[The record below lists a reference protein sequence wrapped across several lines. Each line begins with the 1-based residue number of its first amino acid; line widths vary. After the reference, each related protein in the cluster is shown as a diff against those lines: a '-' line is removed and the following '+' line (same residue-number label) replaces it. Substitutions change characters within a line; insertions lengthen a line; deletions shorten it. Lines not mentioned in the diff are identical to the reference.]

1 MPGSRKSKL
10 AHVGSSAAPRRT
22 ARFLGVCLIS
32 SGTARAAV
40 LLCFCAGARTV
51 LMCSRSPAYMPS
63 SRTTRRAKDA
73 APAASEGAP
82 AGGERGS
89 TFGAQAADRTG
100 AQACDMPATAPG
112 AGGAATASPPH
123 NPSSV
128 GEGRGSSAWVATTLG
143 AQPARRGRVGERQRE
158 SVSGT
163 VSGGVYRQRSGWCPQ
178 PQWGQQQHRGNSHDP
193 ILQDMKPFNT
203 RASTNS

>member
-1 MPGSRKSKL
+1 M
-10 AHVGSSAAPRRT
+10 GSSAAPT
-22 ARFLGVCLIS
+22 HGSVFGCLIS
-32 SGTARAAV
+32 FGTARAAV

-112 AGGAATASPPH
+112 AAGAATASPPH

-143 AQPARRGRVGERQRE
+143 AHPARRGRVGERQRE

-163 VSGGVYRQRSGWCPQ
+163 ASAEPSAGGVYRQRSGWCPQ
-178 PQWGQQQHRGNSHDP
+178 PQ
-193 ILQDMKPFNT
+193 
-203 RASTNS
+203 

>member
-1 MPGSRKSKL
+1 M
-10 AHVGSSAAPRRT
+10 
-22 ARFLGVCLIS
+22 
-32 SGTARAAV
+32 
-40 LLCFCAGARTV
+40 

-100 AQACDMPATAPG
+100 AQACDMPAMAL
-112 AGGAATASPPH
+112 AAVGAATASPPH

-143 AQPARRGRVGERQRE
+143 AHPARRGRVGERQRE

-163 VSGGVYRQRSGWCPQ
+163 ASAEPSAGGVYRQRSGWCPQ
-178 PQWGQQQHRGNSHDP
+178 PQLGQQQHRGNSHDP
-193 ILQDMKPFNT
+193 VSQDMKPANT